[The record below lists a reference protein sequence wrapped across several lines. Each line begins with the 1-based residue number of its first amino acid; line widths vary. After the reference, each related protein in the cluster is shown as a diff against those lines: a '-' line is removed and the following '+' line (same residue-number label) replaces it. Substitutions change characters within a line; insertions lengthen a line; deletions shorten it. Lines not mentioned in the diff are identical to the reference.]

1 MKPPADY
8 AADTE
13 TAILPPGEDERFV
26 GYGVMGQ
33 PFRSGHVLAM
43 RRFPQTSLGAGY
55 TAVWHCDPD
64 GRWRMWADVPP
75 LLACPRYFG
84 PSLTAAEECDI
95 TVEWPDPWTL
105 DVRIDGLLEWRTRLT
120 RTAATTAMSVLASRL
135 PDSWWNSNLVL
146 GLMGR
151 VAGPLLGAEEIRL
164 HGRVP
169 SEQWFTVNPLRVWA
183 TTKVEASL
191 RGESLGEPERVPRQ
205 RRLGGFPVPNR
216 GLFAIGRATFET
228 YQPDRHVQKIPGQPA

>member
-1 MKPPADY
+1 MKAPADY
-8 AADTE
+8 AAATE
-13 TAILPPGEDERFV
+13 LASTPQGEGERFA

-55 TAVWHCDPD
+55 TSVWHCDRD
-64 GRWRMWADVPP
+64 GGWTMWADVPP
-75 LLACPRYFG
+75 MLACPRYFG
-84 PSLTAAEECDI
+84 PILTVAGECDI
-95 TVEWPDPWTL
+95 TVEWPDPWVL
-105 DVRIDGLLEWRTRLT
+105 DVRIDGVLEWRTRLT
-120 RTAATTAMSVLASRL
+120 RTPATRAMSAVASRL
-135 PDSWWNSNLVL
+135 PAAWWDSDAVL

-151 VAGPLLGAEEIRL
+151 LAGPLLGADEIRL

-169 SEQWFTVNPLRVWA
+169 SEQWFKVNPLKVWA
-183 TTKVEASL
+183 TTGVEASL
-191 RGESLGEPERVPRQ
+191 RGESLGVPGPGSQQ

-228 YQPDRHVQKIPGQPA
+228 YQPDRHVHTTPGQP